1 MSKFNKLFYTG
12 FFIVLSPIAIILTMF
27 LMSSFANRTL
37 EPEPEQPKFYDTIKV
52 KVKEKVIVYDTV
64 KVERIKYIEKPKPQL
79 DSL

>member
-12 FFIVLSPIAIILTMF
+12 FFMVVGPIAIILTMF
-27 LMSSFANRTL
+27 LMSSFANRTP
-37 EPEPEQPKFYDTIKV
+37 EPEPEQPKFYDTVKV

-64 KVERIKYIEKPKPQL
+64 KIEKIKYIEKPKPQL

>member
-12 FFIVLSPIAIILTMF
+12 FFMVVGPIAIILTMF
-27 LMSSFANRTL
+27 LMSSFANRTSDI
-37 EPEPEQPKFYDTIKV
+37 EPEQPKFYDTVKV

-64 KVERIKYIEKPKPQL
+64 KIEKIKYIEKPKPQL

>member
-12 FFIVLSPIAIILTMF
+12 FFMVVGPIAIILTMF
-27 LMSSFANRTL
+27 LMGSFANRTP

>member
-27 LMSSFANRTL
+27 LMGSFANRTP
-37 EPEPEQPKFYDTIKV
+37 EPEPEQPKFYDTVKV

-64 KVERIKYIEKPKPQL
+64 KIEKIKYIEKPKPQL